1 MPYIHQNNKNLTK
14 VTFICCVFNEIKIA
28 PANLT
33 KLIAALS
40 KVNFLYEIILIDNAS
55 SDGTSEWIKLVKY
68 KNIKKIFN
76 SHNIGKGG
84 SIKKGIIHAKGDIA
98 VIFDLDGE
106 YLVEDA
112 IYGIEF
118 LNKSNA
124 TVSLA
129 SRTLGQRKIFLYAL
143 NFYGVMA
150 INFFINILYK
160 KRLTDTATGLKIIN
174 TEFFK
179 HNKLLFNGF
188 NVDFEIVCLALSNN
202 LIVNEYCGSYFPR
215 SKKQGKKINAFRDG
229 ISSLFVIFVTF
240 FRHLAKD

>member
-1 MPYIHQNNKNLTK
+1 MKI
-14 VTFICCVFNEIKIA
+14 TFICCVFNEIKIA
-28 PANLT
+28 PDNLT
-33 KLIAALS
+33 KLLAGLS
-40 KVNFLYEIILIDNAS
+40 NVSFLYEIILIDNAS
-55 SDGTSEWIKLVKY
+55 SDGTSDWISNL
-68 KNIKKIFN
+68 KNKKVKKIFN
-76 SHNIGKGG
+76 SQNIGKGG

-112 IYGIEF
+112 IYGVEF

-129 SRTLGQRKIFLYAL
+129 SRSLGQRKIFLYAL
-143 NFYGVMA
+143 NFYGVKF
-150 INFFINILYK
+150 INFFINTLYQK
-160 KRLTDTATGLKIIN
+160 KLTDTATGLKIIN
-174 TEFFK
+174 TDFFK
-179 HNKLLFNGF
+179 HHKLLFNGF

-229 ISSLFVIFVTF
+229 ASSLFVIFFTF
-240 FRHLAKD
+240 FRHLIKH